1 MSHKI
6 RIRKPAPAAAAPA
19 AGFALPDDFTG
30 LMIAVPAY
38 GSLIHTACSK
48 SINAASVQLAM
59 LGIYNDACYLVSESM
74 VTRARDQ
81 ILAVFMGNP
90 KFSHLLMVD
99 SDVEFP
105 REAPLRLLADCRYHD
120 MVMCLY
126 PKKKQPIEFPV
137 FWTDQQLKEGIH
149 ADPRSGC
156 VEVQAGPAGFF
167 MVTRKAVQKLID
179 ANSDLK
185 YGAGQPFDEHRYAL
199 FHPIQEGTTL
209 WSEDIT
215 FCLRWRRLGGTVWL
229 NPYFDLTHWVGGV
242 PFKGHTLD
250 LFKPKEEQARLAE
263 LAQVIRPALDI
274 EGWLTEQQAL
284 VLAAAARDTRAGAVV
299 ELGSWKGRSTA
310 VLGLVCKG
318 ERTVVAVDTFRGS
331 ASEIDG
337 PHAEAVQAPDGVF
350 PQWQANIGRLGLGN
364 TVEVLRGD
372 LVVAASEWPSG
383 RGIGLLF
390 VDAEHTKEATVAA
403 FRAWEPHLL
412 PGATV
417 IFHDAD
423 WAAVR
428 EALAELGLEVELLY
442 DMAMWTAPVEND
454 RREAVG

>member
-1 MSHKI
+1 VSHKL
-6 RIRKPAPAAAAPA
+6 RVRNPAVVRDQAS
-19 AGFALPDDFTG
+19 GFALPDDFTG

-48 SINAASVQLAM
+48 SINAATVQLAM
-59 LGIYNDACYLVSESM
+59 LGIPNDVCYLVSESM

-90 KFSHLLMVD
+90 QFSHLIMID

-105 REAPLRLLADCRYHD
+105 REAPLRLLSDCRFHD

-137 FWTDQQLKEGIH
+137 FWTDHQVKDGIH
-149 ADPRSGC
+149 ADTRSGC
-156 VEVQAGPAGFF
+156 VEIQAGPAGFF

-199 FHPIQEGTTL
+199 FNPIQEGSTL

-242 PFKGHTLD
+242 AFKGHTLD
-250 LFKPKEEQARLAE
+250 LFKTPQENARLAE

-284 VLAAAARDTRAGAVV
+284 VLAAAARDTKAGTVV

-310 VLGLVCKG
+310 VLGLACKG
-318 ERTVVAVDTFRGS
+318 ERAVVAVGTFRGS
-331 ASEIDG
+331 ASEVGG
-337 PHAEAVQAPDGVF
+337 PHAEAAQNPDGVF
-350 PQWQANIGRLGLGN
+350 PQWQANMAHLGLGD
-364 TVEVLRGD
+364 TVEVCRGD
-372 LVVAASEWPSG
+372 LVEVASEWPVG
-383 RGIGLLF
+383 KKIGLLF
-390 VDAEHTKEATVAA
+390 VDPEHTKEATIAA
-403 FRAWEPHLL
+403 FRAWESHLL

-417 IFHDAD
+417 IFHDAN
-423 WAAVR
+423 WPSVR
-428 EALAELGLEVELLY
+428 EAIVELGLSVELLY
-442 DMAMWTAPVEND
+442 DMAMWTAPAAEE